1 MDITKFIAVY
11 WKGSGLQIFPLE
23 YLRGFLYYTDN
34 FTYKKITMNLSELQK
49 IIVAYRDER
58 DRKQFHNP
66 KDMAISICLEA
77 AEILEIVQWKSW
89 DELNEHIKKS
99 KEHMWEELS
108 DVLYNIL
115 LLAYDLDIDLIDAF
129 HKKMTKNALKY
140 PIEKA
145 KGSSKKYTEL

>member
-1 MDITKFIAVY
+1 MTIK
-11 WKGSGLQIFPLE
+11 
-23 YLRGFLYYTDN
+23 
-34 FTYKKITMNLSELQK
+34 ELQK
-49 IIVAYRDER
+49 IIIDYRDAR
-58 DRKQFHNP
+58 DWKQFHNP
-66 KDMAISICLEA
+66 KDVAISICLEA

-89 DELNEHIKKS
+89 DKLNKHIEEN

-129 HKKMTKNALKY
+129 HKKMQKNALKY

>member
-1 MDITKFIAVY
+1 
-11 WKGSGLQIFPLE
+11 
-23 YLRGFLYYTDN
+23 
-34 FTYKKITMNLSELQK
+34 
-49 IIVAYRDER
+49 
-58 DRKQFHNP
+58 
-66 KDMAISICLEA
+66 MAISICLEA

-89 DELNEHIKKS
+89 DKLNKHIEEN

-115 LLAYDLDIDLIDAF
+115 LLAYDLDIDLVDAF
-129 HKKMTKNALKY
+129 YKKMEKNALKY